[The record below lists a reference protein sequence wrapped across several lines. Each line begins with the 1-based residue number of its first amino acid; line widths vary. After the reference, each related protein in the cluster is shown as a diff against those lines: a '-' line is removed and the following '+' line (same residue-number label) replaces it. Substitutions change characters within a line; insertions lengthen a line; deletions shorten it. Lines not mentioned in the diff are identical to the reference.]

1 MNKSTFLT
9 RSKFTCSA
17 AAPVPVPVA
26 VAVAATDVSSPSVVP
41 QQPSSWGCVDGVG
54 FGFSLT
60 CGCGITTLHMFPT

>member
-1 MNKSTFLT
+1 MNKSTFLM

-17 AAPVPVPVA
+17 AAPVPA
-26 VAVAATDVSSPSVVP
+26 AATDASSPSDVP
-41 QQPSSWGCVDGVG
+41 QQPSSSACVDGVG